1 MLGAVVPE
9 RDCLACY
16 KKDAATPCARLINV
30 LQYTHRQRNWSRN
43 MNFQVNQIV
52 KGQRAGTFVILGFRT
67 IGGEQYA
74 QLKEVHPVTHQPARG
89 ELALPLTAI
98 KAAA

>member
-1 MLGAVVPE
+1 M
-9 RDCLACY
+9 D
-16 KKDAATPCARLINV
+16 
-30 LQYTHRQRNWSRN
+30 
-43 MNFQVNQIV
+43 FQVNQIV
-52 KGQRAGTFVILGFRT
+52 NGQRAGTFVILGFRT

-74 QLKEVHPVTHQPARG
+74 QLKEVHPVTHRPALG